1 MILTGKAHHV
11 ISLSLFLTL
20 LWGFMSGHASPLLL
34 LVGAISVVLV
44 VAIALRMEV
53 VDNES
58 HPLQL
63 NIDLLLSYWLWLLKE
78 VLNANFYV
86 CRLILNPHL
95 PISPHVITIHSSQ
108 KTDLGRVILANSIT
122 LTPSTIC
129 IDVTGDTAE
138 VHALTGKAAKALLS
152 DTMNQKITQ
161 LESQ

>member
-1 MILTGKAHHV
+1 MI
-11 ISLSLFLTL
+11 
-20 LWGFMSGHASPLLL
+20 
-34 LVGAISVVLV
+34 LV

-63 NIDLLLSYWLWLLKE
+63 NVGLLLAYWLWLLKE

-86 CRLILNPHL
+86 CRLILNPSL
-95 PISPHVITIHSSQ
+95 PISPNIINIDSSQ
-108 KTDLGRVILANSIT
+108 KTDLGRVIFANSIT

-129 IDVTGDTAE
+129 IDVTGDTTE
-138 VHALTGKAAKALLS
+138 VHALTDKAAKALLD

-161 LESQ
+161 LESR